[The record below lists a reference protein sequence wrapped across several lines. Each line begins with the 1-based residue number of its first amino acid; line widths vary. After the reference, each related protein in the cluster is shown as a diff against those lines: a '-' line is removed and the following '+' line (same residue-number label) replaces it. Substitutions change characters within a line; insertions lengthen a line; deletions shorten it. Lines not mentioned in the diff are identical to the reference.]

1 MWRRITTRST
11 GIACAGIVLV
21 AVAILLLIGG
31 GDKRSTVQ
39 TTGVIT
45 IAPVATIGPGS
56 QACQR
61 PIVTTAAIDAVG
73 FNVAADPPRPPLAV
87 TVRDTATK
95 ALLAR
100 GLVPA
105 NFDPTHA
112 VTADLDRPVPGD
124 RSVSL
129 CVTNRGHRTA
139 AVIFGDNGHTDICA
153 ISPSSLACRFH
164 FAHPTS
170 GVSRAF
176 ANGGPVPGTMNFVLS
191 RRHPVSVLSAVG
203 ASMRRASTF
212 RPGFVGAGLWW
223 ILLAIAVAGVPAAL
237 WWGLRDLSDG

>member
-1 MWRRITTRST
+1 MWRRITTRR
-11 GIACAGIVLV
+11 ARVAFAGVVLV
-21 AVAILLLIGG
+21 AVAILALIGA
-31 GDKRSTVQ
+31 GDERSTVQ

-45 IAPVATIGPGS
+45 IVPVATIGPGS

-73 FNVAADPPRPPLAV
+73 FNVAADPPRPALAV
-87 TVRDTATK
+87 TVRDTVAH

-124 RSVSL
+124 HSVSL

-139 AVIFGDNGHTDICA
+139 AVIFGDNGHTDLCA
-153 ISPSSLACRFH
+153 ISPGSLA
-164 FAHPTS
+164 ASTSPT
-170 GVSRAF
+170 
-176 ANGGPVPGTMNFVLS
+176 
-191 RRHPVSVLSAVG
+191 
-203 ASMRRASTF
+203 RRAQCRAPSPT
-212 RPGFVGAGLWW
+212 AGRCR
-223 ILLAIAVAGVPAAL
+223 A
-237 WWGLRDLSDG
+237 R